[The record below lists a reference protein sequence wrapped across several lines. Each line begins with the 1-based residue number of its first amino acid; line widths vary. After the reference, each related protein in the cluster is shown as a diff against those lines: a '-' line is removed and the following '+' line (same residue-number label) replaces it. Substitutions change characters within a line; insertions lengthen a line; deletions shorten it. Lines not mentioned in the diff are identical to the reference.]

1 MFMWCALFCAVHCAQ
16 RLPWTA
22 ECTALGTLRAWQTG
36 ELCML
41 GATVQESCEPCEQQL
56 LSQQWC
62 AFMVFQS
69 HWDLVQESD
78 FMKAAINPL

>member
-1 MFMWCALFCAVHCAQ
+1 MFMWCALFCVVHCAL
-16 RLPWTA
+16 RLPRTA
-22 ECTALGTLRAWQTG
+22 ECSAACGRLVPVGAWQTG

-62 AFMVFQS
+62 AFIVVS
-69 HWDLVQESD
+69 E
-78 FMKAAINPL
+78 PLGLDARK